1 MATTARATSAPNAAA
16 FSLDSRMIDDRYPRT
31 KSKHE
36 PGRNSKQRGKPV
48 GKHAKM
54 VAEIEK
60 RISRLSNEPGQCLH
74 IAHAA
79 VSVLHKFDQYAVIQ
93 AGSLQWPRLRPED
106 DDGVV
111 NTHFAYMWGGLT
123 PESVVSMAAGNLPEI
138 HVWAGLPDEQI
149 IVDFSTRYL
158 TIAAAQAGHGLD
170 SAEAAEVPLVLSP
183 MLPAGRGLSPERRGH
198 PAGVPYSEA
207 ALQAGLARLAQT
219 VGGRRTPV
227 AGAAIRLCSTM
238 T

>member
-1 MATTARATSAPNAAA
+1 M
-16 FSLDSRMIDDRYPRT
+16 
-31 KSKHE
+31 
-36 PGRNSKQRGKPV
+36 

-111 NTHFAYMWGGLT
+111 DTHFAYMWGGLT

-158 TIAAAQAGHGLD
+158 TIAAASLGMAWTAPQPPKHLWC
-170 SAEAAEVPLVLSP
+170 SARACRPAWSIARAKRPPCWRAAF
-183 MLPAGRGLSPERRGH
+183 
-198 PAGVPYSEA
+198 
-207 ALQAGLARLAQT
+207 
-219 VGGRRTPV
+219 
-227 AGAAIRLCSTM
+227 
-238 T
+238 